1 MKYLLFILTTFF
13 ISCNAQTVSLET
25 EAQCYENPNCPEYT
39 YAKDINNS
47 LQKYLGIWKGNL
59 NGNLYEIKLSNG
71 LYEDFGIKR
80 DRLIGR
86 LRITDLYGNT
96 IYSSFTESDDQ
107 KTHFAGLGFSKDL
120 QHYMMRFS
128 GPGVPS
134 CINRGTIY
142 LNMNT
147 TDLTKMSFIYLLSY
161 DITNGECPSTFV
173 STIPQKQRIYLTK
186 Q

>member
-1 MKYLLFILTTFF
+1 M
-13 ISCNAQTVSLET
+13 
-25 EAQCYENPNCPEYT
+25 
-39 YAKDINNS
+39 
-47 LQKYLGIWKGNL
+47 
-59 NGNLYEIKLSNG
+59 
-71 LYEDFGIKR
+71 YEDFGIKR

-86 LRITDLYGNT
+86 IRITDLNGSI
-96 IYSSFTESDDQ
+96 IYNNFTETDDQ
-107 KTHFAGLGFSKDL
+107 KTYFVGLGFSEDL
-120 QHYMMRFS
+120 QHYMMYFS
-128 GPGVPS
+128 GPSVTS

-173 STIPQKQRIYLTK
+173 STISQKQRIHLTK